1 MYITVY
7 EVLLA
12 YDFSDTVSMGLYFR
26 GRAAIKKAK
35 ELAKQHKFDKI
46 ESTLQ
51 KHAWGEAD
59 EFGLI
64 RGVYITV
71 RKIEE

>member
-35 ELAKQHKFDKI
+35 ELAKQHKF
-46 ESTLQ
+46 
-51 KHAWGEAD
+51 GEAD